1 MVNQWFTGW
10 WLSPTPLKNMSS
22 SIGMMTFPSLLVN
35 SSGEIPLV
43 IYPLDDFM
51 DNFMMKMANSM
62 MKMVQNMRPI
72 F

>member
-1 MVNQWFTGW
+1 MTGW

-51 DNFMMKMANSM
+51 DNFMDNFMMKMANSM
-62 MKMVQNMRPI
+62 MKMVQNMGPI